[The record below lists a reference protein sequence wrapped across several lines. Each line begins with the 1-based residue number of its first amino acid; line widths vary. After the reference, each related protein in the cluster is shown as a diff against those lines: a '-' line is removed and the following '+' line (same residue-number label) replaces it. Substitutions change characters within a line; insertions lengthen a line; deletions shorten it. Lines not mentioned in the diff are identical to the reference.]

1 MLEKSKIEE
10 VFIDQF
16 SQFKNKN
23 SGMERMVN
31 IKKYLTTEQVVVISG
46 IRRCGKS
53 TLLKQFADHSN
64 NFYYINF
71 DDERLINFTVDN
83 FNDLL
88 SVWQKNFKS
97 KNILIDEIQNI
108 KSWERF
114 IRRIHDEGYKIF
126 ITGSNS
132 KLLSS
137 ELSTH
142 LTGRYK
148 KLELYPFSFVEFIK
162 FKNIQPRA
170 KTTEEKAVLSKFF
183 SEYLSGGGFP
193 EYIKNKDTETVK
205 RIYEDVIYKDIIA
218 RFGIREIKSFRLL
231 ANWLFTNFT
240 KEASYNSLA
249 KILGIKTAATV
260 SEYVSYL
267 QEAYLLFE
275 LYKYDYSLKKQYTSN
290 KKIYV
295 IDNGLRNEIS
305 FYVSEDRGRLLENLI
320 FIELKRRGQEI
331 YFFRGKKE
339 CDFILLEKNKIKQ
352 ALQVSL
358 DFNDNNKKREVDGLL
373 EAMIKF
379 DLPSGVILTEDQE
392 EEIKINGKKIK
403 IRPAYR
409 WLIEN

>member
-31 IKKYLTTEQVVVISG
+31 IKKYLATEQVVVISG

-53 TLLKQFADHSN
+53 TLLKQFADHLN

-88 SVWQKNFKS
+88 AVWQKNFKS
-97 KNILIDEIQNI
+97 TNILIDEIQNI

-162 FKNIQPRA
+162 FKNIPAQA

-183 SEYLSGGGFP
+183 SEYLSRGGFP

-260 SEYVSYL
+260 SEYVSFL

-295 IDNGLRNEIS
+295 IDNGLRNEIAFS
-305 FYVSEDRGRLLENLI
+305 VSEDRGRLLENI
-320 FIELKRRGQEI
+320 VFIELKRRGQEA

-358 DFNDNNKKREVDGLL
+358 DFNGNNKKREMDGLL

-392 EEIKINGKKIK
+392 EEIKISGKKIK
-403 IRPAYR
+403 IQPVYR
-409 WLIEN
+409 WLVEN

>member
-148 KLELYPFSFVEFIK
+148 KLELYPFSFLEFIK
-162 FKNIQPRA
+162 FKNIPAQA